1 MIRGILP
8 LGCMTP
14 ITVRLKE
21 LRAARG
27 WSQRELARRADI
39 THATVNRIE
48 NGKVASLD
56 LKVLEKLARAL
67 EVDAGYLL
75 ITKSGK

>member
-1 MIRGILP
+1 
-8 LGCMTP
+8 MTP

-21 LRAARG
+21 LREARG

-56 LKVLEKLARAL
+56 LLVLEKLAEAL
-67 EVDAGYLL
+67 ECPASYL
-75 ITKSGK
+75 IVESE

>member
-1 MIRGILP
+1 
-8 LGCMTP
+8 MTP

-21 LRAARG
+21 LRESRG

-56 LKVLEKLARAL
+56 LTVLEKLAKAL
-67 EVDAGYLL
+67 DVDAGYL
-75 ITKSGK
+75 IVTKKK

>member
-1 MIRGILP
+1 
-8 LGCMTP
+8 MTP
-14 ITVRLKE
+14 ITVRLKA
-21 LRAARG
+21 LRESRG

-56 LKVLEKLARAL
+56 LTVLEKLAKAL
-67 EVDAGYLL
+67 EVDAGYL
-75 ITKSGK
+75 IVTKGK